1 MTFIPHSYQM
11 ALSLAYEETSQLL
24 KECSVSHAK
33 GTATIS
39 EAALCPPHETR
50 KSTYINHSP
59 GACWPLTRYLL
70 TKKLSPK
77 PWWSIFDQHTYIV
90 QGNSLQEPEKGCQ
103 TLTGCIWPLPQRRYC
118 IREEPRALK
127 KSHWEQNSIPGRRAQ
142 YDRLC
147 PFAVHED

>member
-11 ALSLAYEETSQLL
+11 ALSLAYEETCQLL

-39 EAALCPPHETR
+39 EAVLCPPHETR

-77 PWWSIFDQHTYIV
+77 PW
-90 QGNSLQEPEKGCQ
+90 
-103 TLTGCIWPLPQRRYC
+103 
-118 IREEPRALK
+118 
-127 KSHWEQNSIPGRRAQ
+127 
-142 YDRLC
+142 
-147 PFAVHED
+147 